1 MYNQTLRLKNL
12 RDSLYKHFF
21 ELLTELQQKP
31 PQSATPPTS
40 VSSWCELFAE
50 NLAFTYYWRT
60 IWQSKLKLTSF
71 MTESVFKCAVLMPS
85 KQIHAQMQ
93 Q

>member
-50 NLAFTYYWRT
+50 NLAFTY
-60 IWQSKLKLTSF
+60 
-71 MTESVFKCAVLMPS
+71 
-85 KQIHAQMQ
+85 
-93 Q
+93 